1 VTTSQE
7 IDAEAMV
14 ERHRPLA
21 RHLAGRYRASSEP
34 FDDLV
39 QTAYVGLV
47 KAVHRYDP
55 ERGIAFSSFAQPT
68 ILGELR
74 HHFRDRTWT
83 VRVPRRLQEI
93 SLALD
98 RATPELTAEL
108 GRRPSAA
115 ELAERVRA
123 TVEEVVDALEMA
135 HAYQPDSLD
144 EGEPWT
150 GSALDAGF
158 ERVEQR
164 ALLRDLLS
172 VLEPE
177 ARTIVL
183 LRFHEELSQTEIAA
197 RLGCSQMHVSRVL
210 RRSMA
215 RLREAADGG
224 A

>member
-7 IDAEAMV
+7 IDETMI

-21 RHLAGRYRASSEP
+21 HHLAGRYRASSEP
-34 FDDLV
+34 FDDLL

-47 KAVHRYDP
+47 KAVQRYDP
-55 ERGIAFSSFAQPT
+55 NRGMAFSSFAQPT

-74 HHFRDRTWT
+74 HHFRDHTWGI
-83 VRVPRRLQEI
+83 RVPRRLQEL

-98 RATPELTAEL
+98 SATPELTAAL
-108 GRRPSAA
+108 GRRPTAA

-135 HAYQPDSLD
+135 HVHQPDSLD

-150 GSALDAGF
+150 GSTLDAGF
-158 ERVEQR
+158 ERAEQR
-164 ALLRDLLS
+164 DLLRDLLGA
-172 VLEPE
+172 LEPQ

-215 RLREAADGG
+215 RLAEAADAG